1 VTTEDG
7 TGIVHLAPAFGED
20 DMGAARDH
28 GLDAPNPV
36 GPDGTFTDAVGP
48 FAGRFVKDADADL
61 VADLDARG
69 RLLRAETY
77 HHSYPHCWRCGTPLL
92 YYAKPSWYIRTT
104 AVRDRMLELNSGIG
118 WHPERVRD
126 GRFGRWLENNVDW
139 AISRDR
145 YWGTPL
151 PLWRCGDC
159 DAVDAVGSYA
169 ELRERATAP
178 VPDDLDPHRPFVDD
192 IELRCG
198 CGGTMRREPE
208 VIDVWYDS
216 GAMPFAQ
223 DHHPFETGGDLAGRF
238 PADFICEALDQTRGW
253 FYSLLAESTLLFDEA
268 AYRNVVCLGLILW
281 SFRRPGRAAA

>member
-1 VTTEDG
+1 MVDAGFVTTHDG
-7 TGIVHLAPAFGED
+7 TGIVHIAPAFGED
-20 DMGAARDH
+20 DMATARHH

-36 GPDGTFTDAVGP
+36 GPGRALHRRRRRRGP
-48 FAGRFVKDADADL
+48 GALVKEADPDL
-61 VADLDARG
+61 IDDLAARG
-69 RLLRAETY
+69 LLLRSEIH

-126 GRFGRWLENNVDW
+126 GRFGKWLEGNVDW

-159 DAVDAVGSYA
+159 DVVEAVGSYA
-169 ELRERATAP
+169 ELAERATAP
-178 VPDDLDPHRPFVDD
+178 LAEPFDPHRPFVDD
-192 IELRCG
+192 VALTCS
-198 CGGTMRREPE
+198 CGGEMRREPE
-208 VIDVWYDS
+208 VVDVWYDS

-223 DHHPFETGGDLAGRF
+223 DHHPFATGGDLTGASARR
-238 PADFICEALDQTRGW
+238 LHLRGARPDARLV
-253 FYSLLAESTLLFDEA
+253 LLAARREHA
-268 AYRNVVCLGLILW
+268 AV
-281 SFRRPGRAAA
+281 RRAPPTATSSASG